1 VTTLAA
7 TATFTPATVSRYG
20 ITTTVGVATLTCLW
34 YSVFGSRPVR
44 VILVREPGTGHG
56 YDLALVST
64 DLHTNPAHL
73 IERYAARWSIEV
85 AIEDAKQLFGAGQA
99 RNRTA
104 TAVRR
109 TIPFTLITQTL
120 TMLWYTTAGHHPAD
134 ITERRE
140 RAPWY
145 PTKSQPSTADMIT
158 KLRRVLITTR
168 FRASHPAPPT
178 PAEIHTLR
186 LAWDTDAA

>member
-1 VTTLAA
+1 VVL
-7 TATFTPATVSRYG
+7 
-20 ITTTVGVATLTCLW
+20 GVR
-34 YSVFGSRPVR
+34 SRPVR
-44 VILVREPGTGHG
+44 VVLVREPGTGHG

-64 DLHTNPAHL
+64 DLQTNPAQI

-99 RNRTA
+99 RNRLA

-109 TIPFTLITQTL
+109 TVPFALITQTL

-140 RAPWY
+140 HAPYY

-158 KLRRVLITTR
+158 KLRRVLIATR
-168 FRASHPAPPT
+168 FRASHPDAPT
-178 PAEIHTLR
+178 SAEIHTLR